1 MVTPDIFS
9 YHVEILDHNS
19 LGRSI
24 HPSNLVDLALVFALH
39 DAYSVAGSNVDV
51 LSPQVLRNRR
61 RVHCLRA

>member
-1 MVTPDIFS
+1 MVTSDRFT

-19 LGRSI
+19 LGCSI

-39 DAYSVAGSNVDV
+39 DAYSVTGGDVDV
-51 LSPQVLRNRR
+51 LSPQVLRDRR